1 MSRGKKKTIRE
12 EIVAM
17 MKLTIIA
24 NLIRGLR
31 TNAEI
36 QEEDNATY
44 GL

>member
-1 MSRGKKKTIRE
+1 MPKYKKTIRE

-31 TNAEI
+31 TNAEV
-36 QEEDNATY
+36 QEKDNARN
-44 GL
+44 GI